1 MFKSVSRLT
10 KRLNHNSWQSY
21 AISLLLTILLSV
33 ALISILPTKI
43 FTNLIFDNLTYS
55 TPRPEIIILGIDDK
69 SLNELGS
76 WPWDREIFAEVVKKL
91 FKAEAK
97 VVGFDILF
105 LEERSGDDIFRQAI
119 KDNESFTKVVFASKL
134 VKQKNNIYDLT
145 PIETIG
151 NVSSGFVNFDTDTD
165 GKIRKVIPF
174 TQLNTGCVSALG
186 LEIFKNYLPDGFV
199 EINCKDQYIKI
210 LKNTISISNNQTLRF
225 TQSFDNFTTIP
236 IVDVIA
242 DRVDL
247 DMLKNKIV
255 IIGSTALDLRLGLND
270 NFLDVFGK
278 TIPGVKLH
286 ADVVNSFL
294 NNQFINEISQN
305 TQLILF
311 WVIVL
316 GSSLFYKNIGRLKLQ
331 VVFFIF
337 SLLFTFIIFVLL
349 ANQNIYFE
357 FTNLIIL
364 QFIVFIFNTVYL
376 YIQQKLKNK
385 FITDAFG
392 QYLNPTLLKELI
404 KDPNLLKLGGV
415 TKNMTVMFSDVR
427 SFTTISEGLSSEE
440 LVYMLNLYLE
450 EMSQII
456 IAHNGTIDKYI
467 GDAIM
472 AFWNAPIE
480 ETNHALLSVRTAL
493 DMQLALDQFNAKY
506 INIFPKLSIG
516 IGINSGE
523 MTVGN
528 IGGNKR
534 FDYTV
539 IGDNVNLSSR
549 LEGLT
554 KKYGVCTC
562 ISQSVIDAIK
572 VDHDEILFRKLD
584 VVIVKGKTEP
594 VTIYE
599 PMLNNT
605 KNLEIKD
612 KYEIALSYYQKY
624 DFDNAILNLRD
635 NDNAAKKLKERI
647 ILLKENP
654 QLLEKFIKNQ
664 GVWEWEEK

>member
-1 MFKSVSRLT
+1 
-10 KRLNHNSWQSY
+10 
-21 AISLLLTILLSV
+21 
-33 ALISILPTKI
+33 
-43 FTNLIFDNLTYS
+43 
-55 TPRPEIIILGIDDK
+55 
-69 SLNELGS
+69 
-76 WPWDREIFAEVVKKL
+76 
-91 FKAEAK
+91 
-97 VVGFDILF
+97 
-105 LEERSGDDIFRQAI
+105 
-119 KDNESFTKVVFASKL
+119 
-134 VKQKNNIYDLT
+134 
-145 PIETIG
+145 
-151 NVSSGFVNFDTDTD
+151 
-165 GKIRKVIPF
+165 
-174 TQLNTGCVSALG
+174 
-186 LEIFKNYLPDGFV
+186 
-199 EINCKDQYIKI
+199 
-210 LKNTISISNNQTLRF
+210 
-225 TQSFDNFTTIP
+225 
-236 IVDVIA
+236 
-242 DRVDL
+242 
-247 DMLKNKIV
+247 
-255 IIGSTALDLRLGLND
+255 
-270 NFLDVFGK
+270 
-278 TIPGVKLH
+278 
-286 ADVVNSFL
+286 
-294 NNQFINEISQN
+294 
-305 TQLILF
+305 
-311 WVIVL
+311 
-316 GSSLFYKNIGRLKLQ
+316 
-331 VVFFIF
+331 
-337 SLLFTFIIFVLL
+337 
-349 ANQNIYFE
+349 
-357 FTNLIIL
+357 
-364 QFIVFIFNTVYL
+364 
-376 YIQQKLKNK
+376 
-385 FITDAFG
+385 
-392 QYLNPTLLKELI
+392 
-404 KDPNLLKLGGV
+404 
-415 TKNMTVMFSDVR
+415 
-427 SFTTISEGLSSEE
+427 
-440 LVYMLNLYLE
+440 MLNLYLE